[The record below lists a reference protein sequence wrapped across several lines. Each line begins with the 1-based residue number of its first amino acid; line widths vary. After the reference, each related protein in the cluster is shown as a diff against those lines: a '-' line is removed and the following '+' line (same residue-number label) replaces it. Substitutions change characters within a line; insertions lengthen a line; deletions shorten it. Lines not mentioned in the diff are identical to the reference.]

1 MRPYQIEQR
10 FKLRTPIYRE
20 TAAYGH
26 MGRQSEI
33 KSKTFVD
40 GSGKSKTV
48 KVELFPWEK
57 DNLVG
62 IFKKTFKVK

>member
-1 MRPYQIEQR
+1 
-10 FKLRTPIYRE
+10 
-20 TAAYGH
+20 
-26 MGRQSEI
+26 MGRKSEV

-40 GSGKSKTV
+40 GSGKSKTM

-62 IFKKTFKVK
+62 LFKKTFKVK